1 MEHNPYSVGQEIDST
16 TAGLPGPKFE
26 ASVRTMQIIALAL
39 VIGVL
44 LFLGVVL
51 FTTQGN
57 LNGKPGVL
65 TMIGAV
71 IGLVMVVN
79 QFVIPGMIVKSQL
92 KQAAT
97 PGSRQI
103 DHAEKIAW
111 LLGIYQTQLI
121 VGLALLEGAAFLNLV
136 IMMLERCLG
145 TLGVVG
151 LLLGLILKKFP
162 TRDKVSFWVQDKL
175 RDLQL

>member
-16 TAGLPGPKFE
+16 AAGLPGPKFE

-39 VIGVL
+39 VMGVL
-44 LFLGVVL
+44 LFLGLVL

-65 TMIGAV
+65 TMIGTG

-103 DHAEKIAW
+103 DDAEKGAW

-136 IMMLERCLG
+136 TMMLERCLG

-151 LLLGLILKKFP
+151 LLLGLMLKKFP

-175 RDLQL
+175 RELNM